1 MIDSNNVQSIN
12 LSQFFDSVKFRS
24 GSGYHSVIDFCIV
37 MFYMLMI
44 LMKFSFVLLVSFL
57 LVSLL
62 VFSEFFLFKVRIRI
76 MSSIRISIWNSLE
89 KVILYM
95 LKISTKFGVAPQSF
109 CENQNSVQNQ
119 DQDQD
124 HDITLDFN
132 TRPTFHTEKTPT
144 KFFLDSLLLRK
155 LFCPHEKST
164 YVRRSRHQD
173 RQTDRQTEIFFACF
187 VF

>member
-1 MIDSNNVQSIN
+1 
-12 LSQFFDSVKFRS
+12 
-24 GSGYHSVIDFCIV
+24 
-37 MFYMLMI
+37 
-44 LMKFSFVLLVSFL
+44 
-57 LVSLL
+57 
-62 VFSEFFLFKVRIRI
+62 
-76 MSSIRISIWNSLE
+76 
-89 KVILYM
+89 M
-95 LKISTKFGVAPQSF
+95 LKISTKFGVAAQSF

-173 RQTDRQTEIFFACF
+173 RQTDRQTDGDFFCLFCLLRHTNHEHFSKGENFFFTHAVIILSLFTYSVCDEKVKNRGVSVEHRGVCVEF
-187 VF
+187 WDMINL